1 MGARHAPSGD
11 VRRRDRSQSRRARG
25 ARGARGHLD
34 LLERCPSVPRA
45 LYGDRG
51 ETVPGRVVEALAWP
65 AAVRARIEVAVV
77 PGAAHFPMVE
87 APLETARAL
96 EVLLD

>member
-1 MGARHAPSGD
+1 M
-11 VRRRDRSQSRRARG
+11 
-25 ARGARGHLD
+25 
-34 LLERCPSVPRA
+34 PRA